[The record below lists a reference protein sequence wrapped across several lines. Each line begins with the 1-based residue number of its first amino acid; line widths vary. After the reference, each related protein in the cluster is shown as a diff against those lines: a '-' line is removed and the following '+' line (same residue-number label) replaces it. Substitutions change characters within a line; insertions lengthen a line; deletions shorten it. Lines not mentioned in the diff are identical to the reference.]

1 MKKYYLAVDIGASSG
16 RHILGS
22 LEDGKIVLEEVYR
35 FENGMF
41 DKDGTLYWDS
51 DRLFA
56 EIVNGLKK
64 CKEIGKIPAT
74 MSIDTWGVDF
84 VLLDE
89 FDNVLGGAVGYRDSR
104 TEGMDEVVYRS
115 ISPEELYERTG
126 IQKAMY
132 NTIYQLTAVREKNPE
147 HLEKAKTMLM
157 TPDYYQFLLTGVK
170 MQEYTIASTSQ
181 LLEVNSGEW
190 DTELIDRLGLPRDI
204 FLPPQQPGTTVG
216 KLRHELAELVGFN
229 LDVVLCPS
237 HDTASA
243 VLSVPAIGENTLFIS
258 SGTWSLMGVE
268 LLTANSGEAARNANF
283 ANEGGYAKRY
293 RFLKNIMGLWII
305 QSVRRELAPGIS
317 YGELCADAA
326 KESISSIIDCNDD
339 RFLAPA
345 SMTKAVQDY
354 CRETNQEVPETLS
367 QTASVI
373 YNSLAVCYAK
383 TIEQLE
389 SITGV
394 HYDSINIIGGGS
406 NAEYLNEMTAKYTK
420 RTVLAGPSEAT
431 ATGNILSQMI
441 SAGEFDGILDARKCV
456 IDSFSVKEYKA

>member
-22 LEDGKIVLEEVYR
+22 LENGKIVLEEVYR
-35 FENGMF
+35 FENGMEE
-41 DKDGTLYWDS
+41 KGGTLYWNT
-51 DRLFA
+51 DRLFS

-64 CKEIGKIPAT
+64 CKEAGKIPTT

-89 FDNVLGGAVGYRDSR
+89 NDKVLGGAVGYRDSR

-132 NTIYQLTAVREKNPE
+132 NTIYQLTAVREKQPE
-147 HLEKAKTMLM
+147 LLKKAKALLM

-170 MQEYTIASTSQ
+170 KQEYTIASTSQ

-190 DTELIDRLGLPRDI
+190 DYELIERLDLPKDI
-204 FLPPQQPGTTVG
+204 FQKPNQPGTKVG
-216 KLRHELAELVGFN
+216 SLRPEIAQEVGF
-229 LDVVLCPS
+229 DTQVVLCPS

-243 VLSVPAIGENTLFIS
+243 VLSVHAIGENTLFIS

-268 LLTANSGEAARNANF
+268 LLTANSSEAARKANF
-283 ANEGGYAKRY
+283 ANEGGYSKRY
-293 RFLKNIMGLWII
+293 RFLKNIMGLWMI
-305 QSVRRELAPGIS
+305 QSVRREQAPHIS
-317 YGELCADAA
+317 YGELCSQAA
-326 KESISSIIDCNDD
+326 EESISSIVDCNDD
-339 RFLAPA
+339 RFLAPV
-345 SMTKAVQDY
+345 SMTKAVQEY
-354 CRETNQEVPETLS
+354 CRETGQEIPETLPKL
-367 QTASVI
+367 ACVI

-383 TIEQLE
+383 TVKQLE
-389 SITGV
+389 EITGA
-394 HYDSINIIGGGS
+394 HYDCINIIGGGS
-406 NAEYLNEMTAKYTK
+406 NAEYLNQLTAKYTQ

-431 ATGNILSQMI
+431 ATGNILSQMLGE
-441 SAGEFDGILDARKCV
+441 GEFDGIVSARKCV
-456 IDSFSVKEYKA
+456 IDSFAVKEYKA